1 MGDFSVG
8 VAKSAREAEELA
20 KAADKR
26 ADDAMTLV
34 QSTMETALAARI
46 AAAEADISALDKR
59 VNTMLGEKN
68 DSPLTSDDEQDV
80 EWIATSLDCAEND
93 DECKESAAAALDAVQ
108 MIPAFA
114 DTNTDVVEKDI
125 LKEKKDL
132 EDGKS
137 EVEKEKVEK
146 PKVAAS

>member
-1 MGDFSVG
+1 MEEALQMTLGSIEKAETAYEKAKADRSRAQDFSVG

-46 AAAEADISALDKR
+46 AAAAAEADISALDKR

-68 DSPLTSDDEQDV
+68 DSPL
-80 EWIATSLDCAEND
+80 
-93 DECKESAAAALDAVQ
+93 
-108 MIPAFA
+108 
-114 DTNTDVVEKDI
+114 
-125 LKEKKDL
+125 
-132 EDGKS
+132 
-137 EVEKEKVEK
+137 
-146 PKVAAS
+146 